1 MIYEFKGIVKE
12 LSPVEERGNF
22 RFTTLVV
29 TKTIQKRDGG
39 TFEQNAAIQFT
50 GQDIDRTTGLKPGD
64 DVTVKFD
71 VRSKEF
77 NGRWFTNLHGQ
88 NVEINQ
94 SAPAQTQQR
103 RTPPP
108 PPPPVMDAPDDDLPF

>member
-39 TFEQNAAIQFT
+39 TFEQNAAIQFS
-50 GQDIDRTTGLKPGD
+50 QANIDRTATLKPGD

-71 VRSKEF
+71 VRSKEH
-77 NGRWFTNLHGQ
+77 NGRWFTNLDGQ

-94 SAPAQTQQR
+94 SAPAKQNSPAQSPMMD
-103 RTPPP
+103 PP
-108 PPPPVMDAPDDDLPF
+108 MDDSEPLPF